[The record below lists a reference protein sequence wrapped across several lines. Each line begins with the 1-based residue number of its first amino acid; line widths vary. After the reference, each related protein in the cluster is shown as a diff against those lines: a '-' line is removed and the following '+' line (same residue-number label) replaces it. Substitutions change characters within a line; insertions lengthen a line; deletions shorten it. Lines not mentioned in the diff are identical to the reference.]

1 MSNDFLMDVV
11 LYEVLLLISSYS
23 ARFKPAFLDQ
33 TIAQGLRRDSI
44 LVGRA
49 ALQILL
55 DCEPMRAY

>member
-1 MSNDFLMDVV
+1 MDVV